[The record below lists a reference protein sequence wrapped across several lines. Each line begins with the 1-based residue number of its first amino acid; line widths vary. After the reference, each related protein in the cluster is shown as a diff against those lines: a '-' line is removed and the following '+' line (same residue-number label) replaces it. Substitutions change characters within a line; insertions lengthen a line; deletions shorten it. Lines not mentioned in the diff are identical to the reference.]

1 MQGRE
6 GLMYS
11 DQSFKLDK
19 DKILKPKL
27 FVLTLEISDISDST
41 SSFLEKLKLFIVYI
55 SLCLNSTRETT
66 RR

>member
-55 SLCLNSTRETT
+55 SLCSNSTRETT

>member
-41 SSFLEKLKLFIVYI
+41 SSFLEKLKLFIVYV
-55 SLCLNSTRETT
+55 SLCSNSTRETT

>member
-1 MQGRE
+1 
-6 GLMYS
+6 MYS

-41 SSFLEKLKLFIVYI
+41 SSFLEKLKLFIVYV
-55 SLCLNSTRETT
+55 SLCSNSTRETT